1 MAKAPAKKAKRA
13 KNPKKTVETD
23 NSSQQSKPWQFQKG
37 QSGNPGGRPKIAAEV
52 RALAG
57 TYTTEAI
64 EKLAKLIRSDDERV
78 SRAACVDILDRAIGR
93 PPQAITGED
102 GGPIQVD
109 YRNLSDTQLRQ
120 LREILAGASVSS
132 TA

>member
-1 MAKAPAKKAKRA
+1 MAKAKKSKKPDSR
-13 KNPKKTVETD
+13 PKQE
-23 NSSQQSKPWQFQKG
+23 NAGQFQKG
-37 QSGNPGGRPKIAAEV
+37 KSGNPGGRPRIAAEV

-120 LREILAGASVSS
+120 LREILADASVSS